1 MAAANALSGEIFLCA
16 ICTDVFT
23 KPVTTPC
30 GHNYCCVCINQYWDC
45 TSIYQCPLCRREFSS
60 RPELHVNTCLSE
72 MANEYKKSILGKA
85 SSPVLHHPETTVL
98 CDICSVI
105 KVAAAKSCL
114 TCLTSL
120 CDVHLEPHDRVPVLR
135 SHTLVEPIWN
145 MGQRV
150 CTKHTKLKEMYCKTE
165 KICICVLCF
174 KTNHKDHN
182 VVSVEEAY
190 DAEKD
195 EIMTNIQ
202 SLLNSRTR
210 KIRELEKSMVTSLK
224 EAEREEAATVEV
236 FTDLISSIRI
246 SLAEVITVIHERH
259 QVTRQRAGGF
269 IRELRVEMFD
279 LQCIGTQVEKL
290 LQSKDR
296 HAFLQSDLTLHRL
309 PLKDWSSVSVDG
321 DLCVKSLRTT
331 MALVKQEIAR
341 NMEMLPERKIKK
353 LRRHAVDLTLDPTTA
368 HGLLAVSQD
377 GKQVTYARRG
387 QNLPKRP
394 DAHPDVLAM
403 EGFTTG
409 RFYFE
414 VLVKGKTKWAVGVM
428 RESVDRKAEAR
439 LCTTNGFWTIGLDRG
454 VYKAYGMSHVKIPSK
469 HRPQRVGVFVDFS
482 RGLVSFYDAD
492 SKSWLYSFCGHR
504 FREKLYPYFCP
515 QDNKGG
521 TNSAPLILTDVT
533 PHTPHAD
540 ESI

>member
-1 MAAANALSGEIFLCA
+1 MAAANILSGEIFLCA
-16 ICTDVFT
+16 ICYDVFT

-30 GHNYCCVCINQYWDC
+30 GHNYCCICINQYWDC
-45 TSIYQCPLCRREFSS
+45 RGIYQCPLCKREYSS

-72 MANEYKKSILGKA
+72 LVIEYKKSILGNA
-85 SSPVLHHPETTVL
+85 SSPALHYPETTVP

-105 KVAAAKSCL
+105 KVEAAKSCL

-120 CDVHLEPHDRVPVLR
+120 CEVHLEPHDRVPVLR

-145 MGQRV
+145 IGERV
-150 CTKHTKLKEMYCKTE
+150 CTKHTKLKEMYCRTE
-165 KICICVLCF
+165 KICICVLCS

-210 KIRELEKSMVTSLK
+210 KIRELEKSMVISLM
-224 EAEREEAATVEV
+224 EADREEVATVKV
-236 FTDLISSIRI
+236 FTDLISSIWI
-246 SLAEVITVIHERH
+246 SLAEVITVIHKRH
-259 QVTRQRAGGF
+259 QVVTQRAVGC

-279 LQCIGTQVEKL
+279 LQCIRTQVERVL
-290 LQSKDR
+290 LSKDR
-296 HAFLQSDLTLHRL
+296 HAFLQSLLTLHRL
-309 PLKDWSSVSVDG
+309 PLKDWSSVSVNS

-331 MALVKQEIAR
+331 VALVKKNIAG
-341 NMEMLPERKIKK
+341 NMELLPERKIKK
-353 LRRHAVDLTLDPTTA
+353 LRRHAVNLTLDPSTA
-368 HGLLAVSQD
+368 HGSLAVSQD
-377 GKQVTYARRG
+377 GKQVTYARKR

-394 DAHPDVLAM
+394 DAHPDILVK

-409 RFYFE
+409 SFYFE

-428 RESVDRKAEAR
+428 RESVDRKANPR
-439 LCTTNGFWTIGLDRG
+439 LCTTNGFWTIGLDGG

-469 HRPQRVGVFVDFS
+469 HRPQRVGVFVDFG

-492 SKSWLYSFCGHR
+492 SKSWLYSFYGHC

-515 QDNKGG
+515 QDNKEG

-533 PHTPHAD
+533 PHTPHPD
-540 ESI
+540 ESS